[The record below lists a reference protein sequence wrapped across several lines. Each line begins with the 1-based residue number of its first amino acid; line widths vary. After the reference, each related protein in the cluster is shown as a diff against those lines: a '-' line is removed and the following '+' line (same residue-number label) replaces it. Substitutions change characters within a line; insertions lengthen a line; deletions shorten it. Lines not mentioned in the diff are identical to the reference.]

1 MAGPVDVL
9 EGGTGPSWWRSRWTA
24 LPPAGRRLA
33 VMVVV
38 LVLLGGGVVGFRSW
52 SAERE
57 LRRAVELTT
66 ALDVV
71 SSSTS
76 PPGGSVRY
84 VVRIRNDG
92 VRPVSVTSVA
102 ATDGGLRVRMQDD
115 GDRRVDPGQEIGIPV
130 SARLSC
136 GADLGADRGGLPAEI
151 GIRRE
156 DGGAT
161 SRRVELQPAALLLDV
176 ARTLCAVRP
185 DLRDRELS
193 GPVLRTG

>member
-1 MAGPVDVL
+1 MTGPLDVL

-24 LPPAGRRLA
+24 LPPAGRRL
-33 VMVVV
+33 VVTVAV

-84 VVRIRNDG
+84 FVRIRNDG
-92 VRPVSVTSVA
+92 VRPLSVTSVVA
-102 ATDGGLRVRMQDD
+102 MEGGLRVRMRDD

-136 GADLGADRGGLPAEI
+136 GAELPAGLPADI
-151 GIRRE
+151 GVRRE
-156 DGGAT
+156 DGGT
-161 SRRVELQPAALLLDV
+161 TTRRVDLRPAAFLLDV

-185 DLRDRELS
+185 DLRDHELS
-193 GPVLRTG
+193 GPVLRPT

>member
-1 MAGPVDVL
+1 MTGPLDIL

-33 VMVVV
+33 VVVV
-38 LVLLGGGVVGFRSW
+38 LLVLLGGGGVAFRSW

-84 VVRIRNDG
+84 FVRIRNDG
-92 VRPVSVTSVA
+92 VRPVSVTSIA

-115 GDRRVDPGQEIGIPV
+115 GDRRVDPAQEIEIPV

-136 GADLGADRGGLPAEI
+136 GAELPAAIPAEI

-161 SRRVELQPAALLLDV
+161 SRRVELQPAAVLLDV

-185 DLRDRELS
+185 DLRELELS

>member
-1 MAGPVDVL
+1 MSGPLDVL
-9 EGGTGPSWWRSRWTA
+9 EGGTGPSWWRAGWTA
-24 LPPAGRRLA
+24 LPPAGRRALVA
-33 VMVVV
+33 VVV
-38 LVLLGGGVVGFRSW
+38 LLLIGGGVVALRSW

-57 LRRAVELTT
+57 TRRAVELTA
-66 ALDVV
+66 ALDVT

-84 VVRIRNDG
+84 FVRIGNDG
-92 VRPVSVTSVA
+92 PRPVSVTSIA
-102 ATDGGLRVRMQDD
+102 AGGGGLRVRMQEDA
-115 GDRRVDPGQEIGIPV
+115 DRRVDPGRELEIPV

-136 GADLGADRGGLPAEI
+136 GGGLPAALPAVI

-161 SRRVELQPAALLLDV
+161 TRRVELQPAATLLDV
-176 ARTLCAVRP
+176 ARTLCGVRP
-185 DLRDRELS
+185 DLRDEELS